1 MGKMAEADVSRT
13 KPAVSD
19 TRARVGVSVV
29 VLVSE
34 RPDLLE
40 GLYEEYAPPLRADGR
55 DFEFVFVSQPW
66 HRRLMAPLAEL
77 AQRGEPVRLLEI
89 AQPAGEAIL
98 LKLAVAH
105 CNADIVVTLPAYRR
119 VQPASLLSLV
129 ARVEDGADVAVARR
143 WPRRDSWVNR
153 LQNRAFH
160 ALVGRLAG
168 GKIHDV
174 ACGVQA
180 ISRTVLEDI
189 PLYGDFFRF
198 LPLLALRQGYRVEEV
213 PSPQHDRDTRTRL
226 YSPGTYLRRLI
237 DIFGLYFLVRFIQKP
252 LRFFGLLGAL
262 LSGVGVLLLGLLFV
276 QRLLGQGIADR
287 PLLLLAVLML
297 VMGIQAIAL
306 GLVGEIIVHLNA
318 SGRSPYRLARPEV
331 RSRAKSEAASTT
343 VTPRRPLGD
352 NSKIR
357 HG

>member
-1 MGKMAEADVSRT
+1 MREMAEAEIGGT
-13 KPAVSD
+13 KPAA
-19 TRARVGVSVV
+19 TEKRARVRVSVV

-34 RPDLLE
+34 RPDQLE
-40 GLYEEYAPPLRADGR
+40 GLYEEYAAPLRAHGR
-55 DFEFVFVSQPW
+55 EFEFVFVSQPW
-66 HRRLMAPLAEL
+66 HRRLMAPLADL
-77 AQRGEPVRLLEI
+77 ARRGEPLRLLEVS
-89 AQPAGEAIL
+89 QPAGEAIL

-105 CNADIVVTLPAYRR
+105 CSADIVVTLPAYRR
-119 VQPASLLSLV
+119 VQPEALLSLID
-129 ARVEDGADVAVARR
+129 RVDQGADVAVARR

-160 ALVGRLAG
+160 ALVARLVGGR
-168 GKIHDV
+168 IHDV

-180 ISRTVLEDI
+180 MSRTVVEDI

-213 PSPQHDRDTRTRL
+213 PSPQHDQDLRTRL
-226 YSPGTYLRRLI
+226 YGPGVYIRRLI
-237 DIFGLYFLVRFIQKP
+237 DVFGLYFLVRFIQKP

-262 LSGVGVLLLGLLFV
+262 LSSVGVLLLGVLFV

-306 GLVGEIIVHLNA
+306 GLVGEIIVHLDA
-318 SGRSPYRLARPEV
+318 SRRSPYRLARPE
-331 RSRAKSEAASTT
+331 RTSESKSEATSAAVPTRSTM
-343 VTPRRPLGD
+343 GD
-352 NSKIR
+352 NSKVR